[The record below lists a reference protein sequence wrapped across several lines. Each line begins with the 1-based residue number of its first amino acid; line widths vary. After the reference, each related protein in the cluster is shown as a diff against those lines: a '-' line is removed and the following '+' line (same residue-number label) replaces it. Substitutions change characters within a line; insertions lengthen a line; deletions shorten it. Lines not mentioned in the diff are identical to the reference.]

1 MSPGSEGIRPGD
13 PRMNAATDYR
23 SLEIERLRAAVAC
36 LNEQN
41 AGLREEL
48 REAHKMPIFDAPS
61 AFLFGILLTVHVLA
75 ALA

>member
-1 MSPGSEGIRPGD
+1 
-13 PRMNAATDYR
+13 MNAATDYPG
-23 SLEIERLRAAVAC
+23 LEIERLRVEVED
-36 LNEQN
+36 LRTEN